1 MPDRRLV
8 TFNSEGEYFAV
19 PLGEVLEVIA
29 AGVMVDV
36 PGTRWPLT
44 DLMVYRNDQILPIFS
59 LKGALG
65 VEDSLEGR
73 LIVVAQSDEYLIG
86 FRVEKIGGV
95 IPGYEDRDLENY
107 EGEMKG
113 QEGAILGTLIDSE
126 RKHTL
131 LDLTHVI
138 N

>member
-1 MPDRRLV
+1 MPDRRLI

-29 AGVMVDV
+29 VGIMVDV

-44 DLMVYRNDQILPIFS
+44 DLMIYRNDQVLPVFS

-65 VEDSLEGR
+65 IEDSLEGR
-73 LIVVAQSDEYLIG
+73 LIVVAQADEYLMG
-86 FRVEKIGGV
+86 FRVEKIGG
-95 IPGYEDRDLENY
+95 IITGYGDGDLENY

-126 RKHTL
+126 RKYTL
-131 LDLTHVI
+131 LDLAHVI